1 MMGSESRLIDKAVDL
16 IDKQADI
23 IALDREI
30 IDDLWGLLSNYITIE
45 ERERL
50 SVAKKMSV
58 VAGKR
63 EEVKNI

>member
-1 MMGSESRLIDKAVDL
+1 MMESESRLIDKAVDL

-50 SVAKKMSV
+50 SVVKKMSV
-58 VAGKR
+58 VAGKC